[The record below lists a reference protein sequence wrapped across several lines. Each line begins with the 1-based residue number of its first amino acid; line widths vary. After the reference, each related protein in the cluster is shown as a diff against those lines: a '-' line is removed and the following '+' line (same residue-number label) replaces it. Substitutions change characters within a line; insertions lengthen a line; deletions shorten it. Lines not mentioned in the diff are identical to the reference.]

1 MTDTTKTEALAD
13 EYARLAARAR
23 VESLYGTSKSYT
35 AECQKDENEAR
46 AELIR
51 AISAVEAERD
61 RLAAEC
67 EALRADAE
75 RYRWLRSSEDTTLE
89 DLQWQLVRD
98 YGDEYLDAK
107 IDAAMGG
114 KESQGGNGSGQQKGA
129 KP

>member
-1 MTDTTKTEALAD
+1 MTDTTKTEAL
-13 EYARLAARAR
+13 RLADLADKEQTETVRRDVLMHNIA
-23 VESLYGTSKSYT
+23 
-35 AECQKDENEAR
+35 
-46 AELIR
+46 AELR
-51 AISAVEAERD
+51 RLSAVEAERD

-75 RYRWLRSSEDTTLE
+75 RYRWLRSSEDATLE

-114 KESQGGNGSGQQKGA
+114 KE
-129 KP
+129 